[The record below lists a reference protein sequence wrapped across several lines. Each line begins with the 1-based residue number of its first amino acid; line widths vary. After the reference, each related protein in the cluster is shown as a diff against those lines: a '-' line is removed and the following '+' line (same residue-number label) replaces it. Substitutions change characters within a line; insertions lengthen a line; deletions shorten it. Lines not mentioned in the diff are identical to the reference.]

1 MFSFK
6 KFFYSEQISHN
17 EINEIAKLINSIL
30 GEKYRV
36 GKILLSRNIGNN
48 TKTVLVKQDEE
59 EPASGFRQE
68 VIDRNFKSIFGK
80 TNLVH
85 SEILKFEFPDN
96 NNSWLVI
103 MMGEMPNGKKAAY
116 LSLKPDLVDY
126 GLVSKI
132 GNKLKEFGYLINPV
146 AGEEH
151 VEIDFLD
158 KLTRIFRPASSMSFH
173 AGMWETINSQYEE
186 LKLEHPVEYKNFE
199 IAKRKVYGRGI
210 LAKRKMNKIKAL
222 PTLPNGEEV
231 ETSQL
236 KSGVKIYYPL
246 THSKKT
252 YFSQWSD
259 AEDVEDTDDE
269 LERYQSLLGSGMIL
283 ESFIP
288 VERIVFGQ
296 KMFPSGSS
304 SLVFEKELMVMHPK
318 EIVNSKRFD
327 PLLICT
333 ATW

>member
-1 MFSFK
+1 VLLPFLRKSATYRQFVG
-6 KFFYSEQISHN
+6 
-17 EINEIAKLINSIL
+17 IL
-30 GEKYRV
+30 
-36 GKILLSRNIGNN
+36 NHD
-48 TKTVLVKQDEE
+48 T
-59 EPASGFRQE
+59 
-68 VIDRNFKSIFGK
+68 
-80 TNLVH
+80 
-85 SEILKFEFPDN
+85 
-96 NNSWLVI
+96 
-103 MMGEMPNGKKAAY
+103 
-116 LSLKPDLVDY
+116 
-126 GLVSKI
+126 
-132 GNKLKEFGYLINPV
+132 
-146 AGEEH
+146 GEEH